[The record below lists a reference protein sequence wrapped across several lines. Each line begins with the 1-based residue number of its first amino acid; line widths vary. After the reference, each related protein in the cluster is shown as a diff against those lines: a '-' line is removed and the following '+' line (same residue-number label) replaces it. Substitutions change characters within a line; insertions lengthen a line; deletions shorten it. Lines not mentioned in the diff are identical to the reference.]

1 MKLDVLTDGT
11 FPESCSE
18 ERWAS
23 LEHAVPSSYHIYLFT
38 IKRHI
43 RTAGKFGP
51 VPDFRTL
58 RHGRLGVGVVRLI
71 PDFNLKDLSF
81 RKEMSLENYRRLF
94 GVDPGLPNFQA
105 ARYLWPTFLVPIL
118 CLFMPDKF
126 PTERCAIG
134 FQRY

>member
-1 MKLDVLTDGT
+1 MMSIDDRECERDDVMLDVLTGGT

-23 LEHAVPSSYHIYLFT
+23 LEHAVPSSYHSYLFT

-58 RHGRLGVGVVRLI
+58 RLGRLGVGVVQPV

-81 RKEMSLENYRRLF
+81 RKKMSLENYPRLF
-94 GVDPGLPNFQA
+94 GVDPGLPIF
-105 ARYLWPTFLVPIL
+105 
-118 CLFMPDKF
+118 
-126 PTERCAIG
+126 
-134 FQRY
+134 